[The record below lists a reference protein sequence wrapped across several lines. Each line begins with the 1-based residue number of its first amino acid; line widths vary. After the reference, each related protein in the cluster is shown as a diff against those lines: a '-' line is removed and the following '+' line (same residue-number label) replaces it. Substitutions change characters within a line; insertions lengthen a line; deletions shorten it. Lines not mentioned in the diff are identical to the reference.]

1 MSHHKKKI
9 LNLKRAGV
17 FIFVLLAIFAL
28 AHFIS
33 KREKKNKILPEVT
46 VPPVVENIVATSTD
60 KVSVDVSKL
69 ELLGSS
75 KISFAGGTA
84 GRQKNIEIGLSKLND
99 TVVMPGQVF
108 SFKDTLGTT
117 TVDMGYSFEKQFL
130 NGEVTKGLGGG
141 LCQVST
147 TLFRSILSAG
157 LPVVERSNHSFSVSY
172 YDVGLDATYSDPG
185 PDLKFKNDTANP
197 IVIKGK
203 TVDSSAV
210 FEIYGVKDGRV
221 ASTSEA
227 EITNI
232 VDVPVTRYVY
242 VDELEKD
249 HNKCMNTPQIG
260 YTAKVVYGVQY
271 PDGTYKEKDFVS
283 RYKPLQRVCYIVG
296 DEIKTFDINKVLGKK

>member
-1 MSHHKKKI
+1 MSKKEKH
-9 LNLKRAGV
+9 NSKYKQRVV
-17 FIFVLLAIFAL
+17 FLFVFLLIVLGAY
-28 AHFIS
+28 FIS
-33 KREKKNKILPEVT
+33 KREKRLKALPEKDT
-46 VPPVVENIVATSTD
+46 SLVAQNNVSTSTE
-60 KVSVDVSKL
+60 KISVDVSKL
-69 ELLGSS
+69 SLLGKS
-75 KISFAGGTA
+75 KISFAGGTP
-84 GRQKNIEIGLSKLND
+84 GRQKNIEIGLSKIND
-99 TVVMPGQVF
+99 AVVMPGQVF
-108 SFKDTLGTT
+108 SFKDRLGTT

-157 LPVVERSNHSFSVSY
+157 LPVVERVNHSYSVSY

-185 PDLKFKNDTANP
+185 PDLKFRNDTNAP

-203 TVDSSAV
+203 TEDSSAV
-210 FEIYGVKDGRV
+210 FEIYGVNDGRV

-249 HNKCMNTPQIG
+249 HNKCMNSPQIG
-260 YTAKVVYGVQY
+260 YTAKIVYGVQY
-271 PDGTYKEKDFVS
+271 PDGTYKEKDFMS
-283 RYKPLQRVCYIVG
+283 RYRPLQRVCYIVG
-296 DEIKTFDINKVLGKK
+296 DEIKTFDINKILR

>member
-1 MSHHKKKI
+1 MLVS
-9 LNLKRAGV
+9 
-17 FIFVLLAIFAL
+17 FFAL
-28 AHFIS
+28 AYFIS
-33 KREKKNKILPEVT
+33 RKEGRMKNKIEDTTPNVAEVET
-46 VPPVVENIVATSTD
+46 ATTTE
-60 KVSVDVSKL
+60 KSVDVSRL
-69 ELLGSS
+69 EMLGSS
-75 KISFAGGTA
+75 KISFAGGTP
-84 GRQKNIEIGLSKLND
+84 GRQKNIEIGLSKIND
-99 TVVMPGQVF
+99 TVVMPGEVF
-108 SFKDTLGTT
+108 SFKDKLGTT
-117 TVDMGYSFEKQFL
+117 TVDMGYGFEKQFL

-185 PDLKFKNDTANP
+185 PDLKFKNDTPNP

-203 TVDSSAV
+203 AENQNAV
-210 FEIYGVKDGRV
+210 FEIYGVRDGRV

-227 EITNI
+227 EITKI
-232 VDVPVTRYVY
+232 VDAPTTRYMY

-249 HNKCMNTPQIG
+249 HSKCMNTPQIG

-296 DEIKTFDINKVLGKK
+296 DEIKTFDINKILR